1 MTDVEP
7 APERAAPS
15 APPALEHRP
24 WTVQRVLRGGWRR
37 TKLAVLGA
45 RDAALLPIAAGSGVL
60 SSLHYAVASRVFDRE
75 HRAVVVGRRKYAAME
90 RRLGEHSYL
99 LRRNIHML
107 EKGLVMR
114 PRRPVFA
121 VDYIAP
127 TVRAYREMLDL
138 SRTQPELVDAREL
151 QWATDVLTEY
161 FAVAGSHPT
170 IDKVRAWW
178 QELSPPESEGP
189 TLAPYRRDLTGD
201 PPVSLPALTELARR
215 RRSVRWFDQRPVPR
229 ETIDAALAV
238 AIEAPSA
245 CNRQPFEFRI
255 FDDPEM
261 VQRVAGIPLGTRG
274 YGHNIPVV
282 AVIIGKMRAFFSER
296 DRHLIYIDGSL
307 AAMSFIL
314 ALEAA
319 GLSSCLINWPDVADE
334 ERRMAATLGLEPDER
349 VVMLVAIGYP
359 DPTGSVP
366 SSGKKSLDA
375 YRRYA

>member
-1 MTDVEP
+1 
-7 APERAAPS
+7 
-15 APPALEHRP
+15 
-24 WTVQRVLRGGWRR
+24 
-37 TKLAVLGA
+37 
-45 RDAALLPIAAGSGVL
+45 
-60 SSLHYAVASRVFDRE
+60 
-75 HRAVVVGRRKYAAME
+75 
-90 RRLGEHSYL
+90 
-99 LRRNIHML
+99 ML